1 MRPIRGILLI
11 VALAGVGVAAP
22 LQCPTTPTA
31 MSVYDALGFSCFISD
46 KLFSNFTYSPTAG
59 GNGVPVP
66 DTAVFVTADT
76 LDPNNPGFHFASSA
90 WTVSSSV
97 NDTFDSFVDST
108 INFDVATLSG
118 QALIDDNTLTLNAF
132 SSSGLGFF
140 LAVDEQYT
148 PDPSGLGLHVHSD
161 PFSTTTT
168 DHRVFTPI
176 NALHV
181 TKDLFLGAENH
192 TTSTATITQFS
203 ENFSEIGAP
212 EPLGFVL
219 MGSGLIGLGIR
230 RRSRK

>member
-1 MRPIRGILLI
+1 
-11 VALAGVGVAAP
+11 
-22 LQCPTTPTA
+22 
-31 MSVYDALGFSCFISD
+31 
-46 KLFSNFTYSPTAG
+46 
-59 GNGVPVP
+59 
-66 DTAVFVTADT
+66 
-76 LDPNNPGFHFASSA
+76 
-90 WTVSSSV
+90 
-97 NDTFDSFVDST
+97 
-108 INFDVATLSG
+108 
-118 QALIDDNTLTLNAF
+118 
-132 SSSGLGFF
+132 
-140 LAVDEQYT
+140 
-148 PDPSGLGLHVHSD
+148 LGLHVHSD